1 MPSRAL
7 KAFKGCSPA
16 FAGRLAV
23 SLLLVA
29 AGSAAV
35 AQPQTM
41 ANKQGGGEAP
51 GAIRVQLTPELE
63 TTLVAQMVGRISTL
77 NASLG
82 RRVPKGRT
90 IVAFDCSE
98 AQARLEMAQAE
109 HAGAAETLDVK
120 KQLRELDA
128 AGQSEVSLATAAV
141 NRAQAAIGLSRAQLR
156 QCRVVAPFTG
166 RIVRVHVK
174 PFQGVN
180 VGNPLVEM
188 VSEGPLKVRLNAP
201 SNLLRTLREGT
212 PFEVQIDETGK
223 TYAAKVTAINARVDA
238 VAQTVELEGRI
249 EGKNPDL
256 LAGMTGVA
264 RFKAQP

>member
-1 MPSRAL
+1 MPSSTFR
-7 KAFKGCSPA
+7 AFKMCSSVS
-16 FAGRLAV
+16 AGRLAV
-23 SLLLVA
+23 ALMLVA
-29 AGSAAV
+29 ASSSAS
-35 AQPQTM
+35 AQSQG
-41 ANKQGGGEAP
+41 AAKQGAGDQS

-82 RRVPKGRT
+82 RRVSKGST

-98 AQARLEMAQAE
+98 AQARLQMAQAE

-120 KQLRELDA
+120 KQLRALDA
-128 AGQSEVSLATAAV
+128 AGQSEVSLASAAV
-141 NRAQAAIGLSRAQLR
+141 DRAKAAIGLSRAQLG
-156 QCRVVAPFTG
+156 QCSVVAPFSG

-174 PFQGVN
+174 PYQGVN

-188 VSEGPLKVRLNAP
+188 VNEGPLKVRLNAP
-201 SNLLRTLREGT
+201 STLLRTLRAGT

-223 TYAAKVTAINARVDA
+223 TYAAKVTAVNARVDA